1 MKQVKSYSLLE
12 CRLVEILKRHARKS
26 REVCRTSRLTVPW
39 NSDMVRE
46 KIFSGVNTTTMQVEF
61 IRVASS
67 TSRIQS
73 VGKSKHV
80 MCSPVD

>member
-1 MKQVKSYSLLE
+1 MHGNLEKSAE
-12 CRLVEILKRHARKS
+12 VVGRLFHR
-26 REVCRTSRLTVPW
+26 
-39 NSDMVRE
+39 

-73 VGKSKHV
+73 VGKSEHV